1 MKNKIG
7 NKKDNNMKKII
18 FLIISLFVLTSCN
31 TNNSNPVLTNS
42 GLIGTWVLTSIS
54 GSTPQ
59 GSITITPGLVG
70 ISMTLVF
77 KSDNTAILS
86 MVQQGQ
92 TTNQSYTWI
101 TLNGTIVLTSTTGGI
116 PIIIPYTQ
124 TGNKI
129 NVNSSS
135 ILPSINYNG
144 VTITSIMLEFTK
156 Q

>member
-1 MKNKIG
+1 MMLLFTLTTC
-7 NKKDNNMKKII
+7 NN
-18 FLIISLFVLTSCN
+18 
-31 TNNSNPVLTNS
+31 NNSSNPVITNN
-42 GLIGTWVLTSIS
+42 GLIGTWLLTNIS
-54 GSTPQ
+54 SSTPQ
-59 GSITITPGLVG
+59 GSITVTPGLVG

-77 KSDNTAILS
+77 KSDNTATLL
-86 MVQQGQ
+86 MVQSGK

-101 TLNGTIVLTSTTGGI
+101 TINGTIVLTSTTGGI

>member
-1 MKNKIG
+1 MLLFTLTTC
-7 NKKDNNMKKII
+7 NN
-18 FLIISLFVLTSCN
+18 
-31 TNNSNPVLTNS
+31 NNSSNPVITNN
-42 GLIGTWVLTSIS
+42 GLIGTWLLTNIS
-54 GSTPQ
+54 SSTPQ
-59 GSITITPGLVG
+59 GSITVTPGLVG

-77 KSDNTAILS
+77 KSDNTATLL
-86 MVQQGQ
+86 MVQSGK

-101 TLNGTIVLTSTTGGI
+101 TINGTIVLTSTTGGI

-144 VTITSIMLEFTK
+144 VTITSLSLEFTK

>member
-1 MKNKIG
+1 
-7 NKKDNNMKKII
+7 MKKIL
-18 FLIISLFVLTSCN
+18 FLMMLLFILTSCN
-31 TNNSNPVLTNS
+31 NNNSSNPVITNN
-42 GLIGTWVLTSIS
+42 GLIGTWLLTNIS

-59 GSITITPGLVG
+59 GSITVTPGLVG

-77 KSDNTAILS
+77 KSDNTATLL
-86 MVQQGQ
+86 MVQSGK
-92 TTNQSYTWI
+92 TTNQSYKWI

-144 VTITSIMLEFTK
+144 VTITSLSLEFTK

>member
-1 MKNKIG
+1 M
-7 NKKDNNMKKII
+7 
-18 FLIISLFVLTSCN
+18 LLFILTSCN
-31 TNNSNPVLTNS
+31 NNNSSNPVITNN
-42 GLIGTWVLTSIS
+42 GLIGTWLLTNIS

-59 GSITITPGLVG
+59 GSITVTPGLVG

-77 KSDNTAILS
+77 KSDNTATLL
-86 MVQQGQ
+86 MVQSGK
-92 TTNQSYTWI
+92 TTNQSYKWI

-144 VTITSIMLEFTK
+144 VTITSLSLEFTK